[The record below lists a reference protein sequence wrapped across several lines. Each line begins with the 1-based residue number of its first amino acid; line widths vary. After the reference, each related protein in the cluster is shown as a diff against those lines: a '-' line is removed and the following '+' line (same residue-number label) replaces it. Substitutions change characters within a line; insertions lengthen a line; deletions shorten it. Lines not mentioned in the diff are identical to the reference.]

1 MHLRWCAYAQCLRK
15 NRCVIRTSSLFFTLR
30 KTDQRYAGALK
41 PHISSLHRG
50 VTRTLNS
57 YFPPGSVPSLHIRA
71 PHLPAYSP
79 PDGPNGSPE
88 LAASSLNVLLLSAV
102 DGRETL
108 VDLTKTL
115 AEMSQQGK
123 LRSSDITSDLID
135 AEVTESSCGEPDML
149 VIMAPSASS
158 GSGAKR
164 RQREERRGGAKPYE
178 ETFSDEYGDSAI
190 QLVDGADGGICLR
203 GYPPWQ
209 VRLTEIFHT
218 QDSSGVEYQAFLRA
232 LYKYAQAEMRFGR

>member
-1 MHLRWCAYAQCLRK
+1 ML
-15 NRCVIRTSSLFFTLR
+15 V
-30 KTDQRYAGALK
+30 
-41 PHISSLHRG
+41 
-50 VTRTLNS
+50 
-57 YFPPGSVPSLHIRA
+57 
-71 PHLPAYSP
+71 
-79 PDGPNGSPE
+79 
-88 LAASSLNVLLLSAV
+88 LSAT

-123 LRSSDITSDLID
+123 LQSLDITSDLID

-149 VIMAPSASS
+149 VLMAPSASNEDRARRRRRDRKKV
-158 GSGAKR
+158 GAKL
-164 RQREERRGGAKPYE
+164 
-178 ETFSDEYGDSAI
+178 DEAGSSTPEDDAAT
-190 QLVDGADGGICLR
+190 QLVGGADGGICLR

-232 LYKYAQAEMRFGR
+232 LYKFAQAEMRFGR